1 MVIIYMHTPTLVV
14 MLLTIF
20 SIIVFLRTTPYIFLS
35 SDMLNVD
42 KYFGKDIE
50 PKFNI
55 FDPNDIIQNLF
66 SVILIIIALTIVFKR
81 DFHSDI
87 INYIMYY
94 LIILQI
100 IRFYFVFFA
109 QTQLT
114 GLTFQSFSKITV
126 ITMFLLSL
134 YIIKYIFF

>member
-1 MVIIYMHTPTLVV
+1 MHTPTLVV